1 MWWWWWWWRGVDERG
16 EWANHAST
24 LPVHGYT
31 AGWPLSLS
39 RSRSMPLFLSFFSSV
54 PPSPFSLG
62 SSPLSPPSQCF
73 YSPTR
78 LSPTHFSFS
87 LPLFT
92 DIIIIIFFSFF
103 FLLRRVFALCTL
115 ETSLRIYIPYSLSRI
130 WDLKVLFVTYAN
142 TMCNEI
148 QCAILLKRC

>member
-1 MWWWWWWWRGVDERG
+1 MRG
-16 EWANHAST
+16 ESEPTTPRH
-24 LPVHGYT
+24 
-31 AGWPLSLS
+31 
-39 RSRSMPLFLSFFSSV
+39 FLSMDT
-54 PPSPFSLG
+54 LLAG
-62 SSPLSPPSQCF
+62 LS
-73 YSPTR
+73 
-78 LSPTHFSFS
+78 HFPVLALCLSFS
-87 LPLFT
+87 LSFQASLPHPFLSAPLPSRPLVSVFT
-92 DIIIIIFFSFF
+92 LLPVSPRLTFLFPFLFSPILLLSSFFFF